1 MHSRV
6 NDEKIVSKLLGKKS
20 SELTFDKAVEEAVKI
35 EANRAAAQ
43 RIEQRK
49 SKSVHMVNE
58 DNLVLVTQRNEGQT
72 KKTPG
77 SEYPCLRCGSS
88 DHWQRECPKKNEICE
103 WCLKKGHILEV
114 CRSKASGLPRVTP
127 SRIGVIK
134 SIDQEGP
141 DPGKLLEKVEI
152 NGKEVTM

>member
-1 MHSRV
+1 MLPLRQPCALLVTRLHVHSRV

-58 DNLVLVTQRNEGQT
+58 DNLVLVTWLNEMKVKRRRPLDRNI
-72 KKTPG
+72 
-77 SEYPCLRCGSS
+77 
-88 DHWQRECPKKNEICE
+88 H
-103 WCLKKGHILEV
+103 
-114 CRSKASGLPRVTP
+114 A
-127 SRIGVIK
+127 
-134 SIDQEGP
+134 
-141 DPGKLLEKVEI
+141 
-152 NGKEVTM
+152 